1 MSFIGT
7 TASIGASSAI
17 LGGVAAGGGSIISG
31 LLGSKAAT
39 KASQAQ
45 VSEEQQALQLQQTQ
59 LSKLDPWTNVG
70 AGANYTLGSLYGIGS
85 NGQST
90 NAPTDFSQ
98 FFNSPDYKF
107 AQQQGQAGLVNY
119 QNAEGLGGSGAGLA
133 AASTFNQGLATQQ
146 FGNYFNRLMGLSQLG
161 ATSAQAGV
169 QGANAAA
176 NTIGS
181 IGQSQASGIVGSA
194 NAITGGIT
202 GAGSALSGV
211 GNNLLLTSAL
221 GNRGQAATAASTPSA
236 YQWPSSS
243 AIPNTPFGIPGNN

>member
-1 MSFIGT
+1 MSFVAVAIGGAGVLGAG
-7 TASIGASSAI
+7 ASIFNGVEQSQAAKAASSA
-17 LGGVAAGGGSIISG
+17 
-31 LLGSKAAT
+31 
-39 KASQAQ
+39 Q
-45 VSEEQQALQLQQTQ
+45 VNEEQQGLALQKQALGG
-59 LSKLDPWTNVG
+59 LSPWTNVG
-70 AGANYTLGSLYGIGS
+70 AGANYTLGSLYGIGA
-85 NGQST
+85 NGQQT
-90 NAPTDFSQ
+90 GAPSDFSQ

-176 NTIGS
+176 GTLGS

-194 NAITGGIT
+194 NAI
-202 GAGSALSGV
+202 GSAATGVANAGAGV
-211 GNNLLLTSAL
+211 GNGLLLQSLL
-221 GNRGQAATAASTPSA
+221 GKNQSTAAASTPSA
-236 YQWPSSS
+236 YQWGAPTTPYS
-243 AIPNTPFGIPGNN
+243 ATPWG